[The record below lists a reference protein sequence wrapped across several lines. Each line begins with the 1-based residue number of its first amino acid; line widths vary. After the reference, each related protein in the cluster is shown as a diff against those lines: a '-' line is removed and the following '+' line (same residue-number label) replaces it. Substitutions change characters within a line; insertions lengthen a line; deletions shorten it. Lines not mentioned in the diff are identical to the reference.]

1 MLSHYSP
8 AKSICQRSF
17 CDQSANLFAYK
28 CTALT
33 LIVLNVVVSLCFNIQ
48 CLFVYGWLS
57 ADLLLSTTTGPSLTL
72 GCTISVG
79 ISCVCVCLSVWY
91 SSSAPTASSFGPS
104 VNKDYQETAQW
115 KMHLGVFFFPPQ
127 SQRGG
132 LMCSSA
138 TTQRRSHHSV
148 WASHRRPQKEI
159 HFTLAVTCVSCPFE
173 MDDSSYSHRRLC
185 RGGVRSCARGC
196 VCSACVCVCAGMEG
210 RAHEGRDGRAA
221 EIIHFVRRQDK
232 CRESRFSHF
241 LLPCLSLVLF
251 LGPVFCIVVIR
262 PTACESISTQ

>member
-1 MLSHYSP
+1 MYSININSPECCCLALFQYTMLVCVWLTQCC
-8 AKSICQRSF
+8 SIIIYYHGAIF
-17 CDQSANLFAYK
+17 NVGLHNLSGY
-28 CTALT
+28 L
-33 LIVLNVVVSLCFNIQ
+33 
-48 CLFVYGWLS
+48 
-57 ADLLLSTTTGPSLTL
+57 
-72 GCTISVG
+72 
-79 ISCVCVCLSVWY
+79 VCVCLFECVIFIKCTNSVLLRAQCQQRL
-91 SSSAPTASSFGPS
+91 SGDGPVKDAPGC
-104 VNKDYQETAQW
+104 V
-115 KMHLGVFFFPPQ
+115 FFPPQ

-262 PTACESISTQ
+262 PTACESVSTQ

>member
-57 ADLLLSTTTGPSLTL
+57 AVLLLSTTTGPSLTL

-79 ISCVCVCLSVWY
+79 ISCVCVSVWVCDIHQVHQQRPPSGPVSTKTIRRRPSERCTWVCFFSLHSHNEEAWCVRLPRHNGMRITVCEPRTVALKKKY
-91 SSSAPTASSFGPS
+91 ISHSLLPAFLAPSRWLTPHTPTA
-104 VNKDYQETAQW
+104 A
-115 KMHLGVFFFPPQ
+115 
-127 SQRGG
+127 
-132 LMCSSA
+132 CA
-138 TTQRRSHHSV
+138 
-148 WASHRRPQKEI
+148 
-159 HFTLAVTCVSCPFE
+159 
-173 MDDSSYSHRRLC
+173 
-185 RGGVRSCARGC
+185 GGVCAHVRED
-196 VCSACVCVCAGMEG
+196 VCALHVCVCVRGWGAE
-210 RAHEGRDGRAA
+210 RIRAA

-262 PTACESISTQ
+262 PTACESVSTQ

>member
-57 ADLLLSTTTGPSLTL
+57 AVLLLSTTTGPSLTL

-79 ISCVCVCLSVWY
+79 ISCVCVSVWVCDIHQVHQQRPP
-91 SSSAPTASSFGPS
+91 SGPVSTKTIRVGPVKDAPGC
-104 VNKDYQETAQW
+104 
-115 KMHLGVFFFPPQ
+115 VFFPSTVTTRRPDVFVCHDTTACASQCVSLAPSPSKRNTFHTCCYLRFLPLRDGWLLILPPPPVQ
-127 SQRGG
+127 GG
-132 LMCSSA
+132 CALMCE
-138 TTQRRSHHSV
+138 RM
-148 WASHRRPQKEI
+148 
-159 HFTLAVTCVSCPFE
+159 CV
-173 MDDSSYSHRRLC
+173 LC
-185 RGGVRSCARGC
+185 M
-196 VCSACVCVCAGMEG
+196 CVCVRGWGAE
-210 RAHEGRDGRAA
+210 RIRAA

-262 PTACESISTQ
+262 PTACESVSTQ

>member
-1 MLSHYSP
+1 MYSININSPECCCLALFQYTMLVCVWLTQCC
-8 AKSICQRSF
+8 SIIIYYHGAIF
-17 CDQSANLFAYK
+17 NVGLHNLSGY
-28 CTALT
+28 LM
-33 LIVLNVVVSLCFNIQ
+33 
-48 CLFVYGWLS
+48 
-57 ADLLLSTTTGPSLTL
+57 
-72 GCTISVG
+72 
-79 ISCVCVCLSVWY
+79 CVCVCLSVWY

-138 TTQRRSHHSV
+138 TTQRRAHHSV

-196 VCSACVCVCAGMEG
+196 VCSACVCVCAGMGG